1 MPKQNLKNNFIRQ
14 MILKK
19 AFSVFGIVIF
29 LLIIFLPGYTK
40 LQELKDRNKDLE
52 MKIKY
57 LNIENALLQQEIKRI
72 ESDPIYQEKIARE
85 KMGVVRKGEVP
96 IKIIPE
102 KE

>member
-1 MPKQNLKNNFIRQ
+1 

-19 AFSVFGIVIF
+19 SFSVFGIVIF

-57 LNIENALLQQEIKRI
+57 LNVENALLQQEIKRI

-85 KMGVVRKGEVP
+85 KMGVVRKGEIP

-102 KE
+102 K

>member
-1 MPKQNLKNNFIRQ
+1 
-14 MILKK
+14 MILNK

-40 LQELKDRNKDLE
+40 LQELKDKNKDLE
-52 MKIKY
+52 TKIKY
-57 LNIENALLQQEIKRI
+57 LNVENALLQQEIKRI

-85 KMGVVRKGEVP
+85 KMGVVRKGEIP

>member
-1 MPKQNLKNNFIRQ
+1 

-19 AFSVFGIVIF
+19 AFWFLGLIFF

-40 LQELKDRNKDLE
+40 LQELKDRNRDLE
-52 MKIKY
+52 MKIKH
-57 LNIENALLQQEIKRI
+57 LNIENALLQQELKRI

-85 KMGVVRKGEVP
+85 KMGIVRKGEIP